1 MEYGLALLLIAGGL
15 LGASGLILSK
25 KPDAKELLNKLV
37 PYQAGIGVGLLA
49 TGLWMLLKSLS
60 IMSAMFKFA
69 KLAAIALYGSCFVAI
84 ALGFFFGM
92 PLIAKWIPGDSP
104 AEEKAESMAKKLAPF
119 QTILGVAGLVC
130 GTLLLL
136 YQLRIL
142 KIG

>member
-15 LGASGLILSK
+15 LGASGLIIAK

-37 PYQAGIGVGLLA
+37 PYQAGIGVGLL
-49 TGLWMLLKSLS
+49 GLGLFTLLRWIGELGTF
-60 IMSAMFKFA
+60 FKFA
-69 KLAAIALYGSCFVAI
+69 PLFAVALYGSCFVAM

-104 AEEKAESMAKKLAPF
+104 AEEKAETMAKKLAPF
-119 QTILGVAGLVC
+119 QTILGIAGIVC
-130 GTLLLL
+130 GLLLVL
-136 YQLRIL
+136 YRMNVL

>member
-15 LGASGLILSK
+15 LGASGLIIAK

-49 TGLWMLLKSLS
+49 LGLLTLLRWLGHMMDFFKIAPLF
-60 IMSAMFKFA
+60 SA
-69 KLAAIALYGSCFVAI
+69 ALYGSCFVAM

-104 AEEKAESMAKKLAPF
+104 AEEKAEAMAKKLAPF
-119 QTILGVAGLVC
+119 QTILGIAGIVC
-130 GTLLLL
+130 GLLLVL
-136 YQLRIL
+136 YRMNIL
-142 KIG
+142 KVG

>member
-49 TGLWMLLKSLS
+49 LGVWNLLRTLSL
-60 IMSAMFKFA
+60 MSTLFKFA
-69 KLAAIALYGSCFVAI
+69 KLFAIAFYGSCLVAI

-119 QTILGVAGLVC
+119 QTILGIAGLVC

-136 YQLRIL
+136 YRLGIL
-142 KIG
+142 KVV

>member
-15 LGASGLILSK
+15 LGASGLIIAK

-37 PYQAGIGVGLLA
+37 PYQAGIGVGLL
-49 TGLWMLLKSLS
+49 GLGLFTLLRWIGS
-60 IMSAMFKFA
+60 MSVFFKHAPLFG
-69 KLAAIALYGSCFVAI
+69 IALFGSCFVAM

-104 AEEKAESMAKKLAPF
+104 AEEKAETMAKKLAPF
-119 QTILGVAGLVC
+119 QTILGIAGIVC
-130 GTLLLL
+130 GLLLVL
-136 YQLRIL
+136 YRMNIL